1 MPNITDAIEVFL
13 LQQLCDSPA
22 NIIEIQRGHIADL
35 FSCAPSQINYV
46 LQTRFVPERGFLVES
61 RRGGGGYIR
70 VTRLNTEPEDTWQR
84 ALEYCSDGVSQE
96 NAAHIV
102 ESLYRAKLISLRE
115 ARLMVSVVDRK
126 VLRVDLPWR
135 DELRAHLMRAML
147 GIMMITKEEE

>member
-1 MPNITDAIEVFL
+1 MANITDTIEAFL
-13 LQQLCDSPA
+13 LKLLCERPSGV
-22 NIIEIQRGHIADL
+22 IEIQRGDIADM

-70 VTRLNTEPEDTWQR
+70 ITRLNTLPADTWQH
-84 ALEYCSDGVSQE
+84 ALESCADGLSQE

-115 ARLMVSVVDRK
+115 AKLMLSVIDRK
-126 VLRVDLPWR
+126 VLRLELPWR
-135 DELRAHLMRAML
+135 DDLRAHLMRAML
-147 GIMMITKEEE
+147 GIMMMTKEEE

>member
-1 MPNITDAIEVFL
+1 MPNITDTIETFL
-13 LQQLCDSPA
+13 LQLLSNRPSG
-22 NIIEIQRGHIADL
+22 IIEIQRGEIAEM

-70 VTRLNTEPEDTWQR
+70 ITRLNTVPADSWQH
-84 ALEYCSDGVSQE
+84 ALEYCCDGLTQE

-102 ESLYRAKLISLRE
+102 ESLYRSELISLRE
-115 ARLMVSVVDRK
+115 AKLMLAVVDRK
-126 VLRVDLPWR
+126 VLQLELPWR

-147 GIMMITKEEE
+147 GIMMMTKEEE

>member
-1 MPNITDAIEVFL
+1 MPNITDTIEEFL
-13 LQQLCDSPA
+13 LKLLADSVSGA
-22 NIIEIQRGHIADL
+22 IEIQRGDIADM

-70 VTRLNTEPEDTWQR
+70 VTRLNTVPADTWQR
-84 ALEYCSDGVSQE
+84 ALKYCSGGLSQE
-96 NAAHIV
+96 TAAHIV
-102 ESLYRAKLISLRE
+102 ESLYRAKLVSLRE
-115 ARLMVSVVDRK
+115 TKLMLSVVDRK
-126 VLRVDLPWR
+126 VLRLDLPWR